1 MSAAQPVPLSVLDL
15 ATVSEGGTSAQ
26 ALADTTELAR
36 AADRLGYERFW
47 VAEHHNIDTVASTSP
62 AVLIAHLAAHTKRIK
77 LGSGGVMLPNHSP
90 AVIAEQFAMLEAL
103 HPGRIDLGV
112 GRAPGSDPGTA
123 AAVRNKLSSAAAI
136 RGPAEDGTA
145 ADPWQVDD
153 FPSHLLD
160 LMAYLGDVRMT
171 DGPPLEFRATP
182 QATSMPPV
190 MLLGSSGY
198 SAQLAGYL
206 GLPFAFAHHFDG
218 GGVLGALDLYRERF
232 QPSVVLHEPYVMV
245 SAGLVIAADSET
257 ARYHAAPSLLR
268 RWGIRTGRFWP
279 LLHPDEAM
287 THPEWQR
294 AATMPTNAIA
304 GDPDEAVEALEALAA
319 ATGADELMVHTSTF
333 GLAER
338 IASLELLAAAWSQRT
353 SSGAAADAAGTA
365 AAPAGTP

>member
-1 MSAAQPVPLSVLDL
+1 MTAEQALPLSVLDL
-15 ATVSEGGTSAQ
+15 ATVSEGATSAQ
-26 ALADTTELAR
+26 ALAETTEFAR

-62 AVLIAHLAAHTKRIK
+62 AVLIAHLAAHTEQIK

-123 AAVRNKLSSAAAI
+123 AAVRNKPSSAAAV
-136 RGPAEDGTA
+136 RGPAEDGA
-145 ADPWQVDD
+145 VPDPWQVDD

-160 LMAYLGDVRMT
+160 LMAYLGDVRT
-171 DGPPLEFRATP
+171 SEGPPMDFRATP

-190 MLLGSSGY
+190 LLLGSSGY

-218 GGVLGALDLYRERF
+218 GGVLGAVDLYRERF
-232 QPSVVLHEPYVMV
+232 QPSVVLDEPYVMV
-245 SAGLVIAADSET
+245 SVGLVTAADSDA

-287 THPEWQR
+287 AHPEWQR
-294 AATMPTNAIA
+294 AATMPTNAFV
-304 GDPDEAVEALEALAA
+304 GDPDEAVASLDALAA
-319 ATGADELMVHTSTF
+319 ATGAHELMVHTSTY
-333 GLAER
+333 GLPER
-338 IASLELLAAAWSQRT
+338 ITSLELLAHAWSQRILDG
-353 SSGAAADAAGTA
+353 SGTDTA
-365 AAPAGTP
+365 AAQAGAA

>member
-1 MSAAQPVPLSVLDL
+1 MPLSVLDL

-26 ALADTTELAR
+26 ALAETTELAR

-62 AVLIAHLAAHTKRIK
+62 AVLIAHLAAHTERIK
-77 LGSGGVMLPNHSP
+77 MGSGGVMLPNHSP

-112 GRAPGSDPGTA
+112 GRAPGSDRLSA
-123 AAVRNKLSSAAAI
+123 AAV
-136 RGPAEDGTA
+136 RGPAEDGTVP
-145 ADPWQVDD
+145 DPWQVDD
-153 FPSHLLD
+153 FPSHLID
-160 LMAYLGDVRMT
+160 LMAYLGDVRAT
-171 DGPPLEFRATP
+171 EGPWIDFQATP
-182 QATSMPPV
+182 KATSAPAV
-190 MLLGSSGY
+190 LLLGSSGY

-218 GGVLGALDLYRERF
+218 PGVLGALDLYRQQF
-232 QPSVVLHEPYVMV
+232 QPSVVLDEPYVMV
-245 SAGLVIAADSET
+245 SAGLVTAADSET

-268 RWGIRTGRFWP
+268 RLGIRTGRFWP

-287 THPEWQR
+287 SHPEWRR
-294 AATMPTNAIA
+294 AATMPTNAIV
-304 GDPDEAVEALEALAA
+304 GDPDESVEALEALAA

-338 IASLELLAAAWSQRT
+338 IASLELLADAWGRRNSTGNEAGTGTGAETAAT
-353 SSGAAADAAGTA
+353 AAGAGAA
-365 AAPAGTP
+365 